1 MWAHHHCFGSRHL
14 QSVVVVIVVVDDDV
28 RFRSRWGLGGKGEKI
43 GFGDVEKMMLNLV
56 PWKSSLV

>member
-14 QSVVVVIVVVDDDV
+14 QSAVVVIVVVDDDV

>member
-14 QSVVVVIVVVDDDV
+14 QSAVVVDDDGDDDV
-28 RFRSRWGLGGKGEKI
+28 RFRSRWGLGGNGEKK